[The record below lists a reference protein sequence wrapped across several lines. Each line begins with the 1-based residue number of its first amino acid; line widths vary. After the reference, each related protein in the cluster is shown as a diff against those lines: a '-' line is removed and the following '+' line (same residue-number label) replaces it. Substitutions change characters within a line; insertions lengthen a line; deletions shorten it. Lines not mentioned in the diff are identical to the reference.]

1 MLIYISDLFC
11 LQNLS
16 SKHFVSRYSILLI
29 VSSDYITSDLRVNEP
44 WEQQVELLL
53 PIIIYHL
60 QSPLKSHEWSCFS
73 IETYSDQ
80 ESLCPGEQSV
90 ILFSSHS
97 SYLGN
102 SMKSKMRVKAGLVT
116 ESYVQR
122 SQEKTHIIVIYEF
135 GTYLYLVSY
144 IRNSLVRL

>member
-1 MLIYISDLFC
+1 MGTISGTSASHYDLPP
-11 LQNLS
+11 S
-16 SKHFVSRYSILLI
+16 
-29 VSSDYITSDLRVNEP
+29 EP
-44 WEQQVELLL
+44 SEATRVEL
-53 PIIIYHL
+53 
-60 QSPLKSHEWSCFS
+60 FS
-73 IETYSDQ
+73 IETYSNQ

-90 ILFSSHS
+90 ILFSSHY

-102 SMKSKMRVKAGLVT
+102 SMKSKMRVKAGLVI

-122 SQEKTHIIVIYEF
+122 SQEKTHIIVVYEF

>member
-1 MLIYISDLFC
+1 M
-11 LQNLS
+11 
-16 SKHFVSRYSILLI
+16 
-29 VSSDYITSDLRVNEP
+29 
-44 WEQQVELLL
+44 
-53 PIIIYHL
+53 IYHL
-60 QSPLKSHEWSCFS
+60 PSPLKSHEWSCFS

-102 SMKSKMRVKAGLVT
+102 SMKSKMRVKAGLVI

-144 IRNSLVRL
+144 IRNSLVSL